1 MDHPIPLFDK
11 EQQIIENAR
20 LALATQGES
29 ALSKPYLE
37 LLDEYQA
44 LLDRSRRVAELALSV
59 QLDLE
64 AAVAQV
70 AQLSQ
75 VDGLTGA
82 MNRRAFEKLLS
93 RDWAQAQR
101 EKAPLSL
108 LVVDIDNFRVF
119 NDIYGSL
126 AGDDCLKSVAHAL
139 MRCLYREVDVVA
151 RMEGNTF
158 VVLLPATEADGAR
171 VVAERIVKEAA
182 ALEIPHLESPHGGMV
197 TVSVGVATVTPS
209 PRDTP
214 MLLVRQAQAALGE
227 AKDLGRNAVF
237 QHPGQEIPQNS

>member
-1 MDHPIPLFDK
+1 MDHPVPLFDK
-11 EQQIIENAR
+11 EQQVIENAR
-20 LALATQGES
+20 LALNAQGDV
-29 ALSKPYLE
+29 ALSTPYRE

-93 RDWAQAQR
+93 RDWAQSQR
-101 EKAPLSL
+101 EKASLSL
-108 LVVDIDNFRVF
+108 LVVDIDNFRAY

-126 AGDDCLKSVAHAL
+126 VGDDCLKSVAHAL

-158 VVLLPATEADGAR
+158 VVLLPATEPDGAR
-171 VVAERIVKEAA
+171 VVAERIVKEIA

-197 TVSVGVATVTPS
+197 TVSVGVSTVTPS
-209 PRDTP
+209 PKDTP
-214 MLLVRQAQAALGE
+214 MLLVRQAQTALGE
-227 AKDLGRNAVF
+227 AKDMGRNAVF
-237 QHPGQEIPQNS
+237 QHPGQVIPQNS

>member
-1 MDHPIPLFDK
+1 MDHPVPLFDK
-11 EQQIIENAR
+11 EQQVIENAR
-20 LALATQGES
+20 LVLTGQSDG

-44 LLDRSRRVAELALSV
+44 LLERSRRVAELALSV

-64 AAVAQV
+64 AAVSQV

-101 EKAPLSL
+101 EKTALSM
-108 LVVDIDNFRVF
+108 LVVDIDNFRAY

-126 AGDDCLKSVAHAL
+126 AGDDCLKSVSHAL

-158 VVLLPATEADGAR
+158 VVLLPSTEPDGAR
-171 VVAERIVKEAA
+171 VVGERILKEIA

-197 TVSVGVATVTPS
+197 TVSVGVSSVTPS
-209 PRDTP
+209 PKDTP
-214 MLLVRQAQAALGE
+214 MVLVRRAQAALGD
-227 AKDLGRNAVF
+227 AKDSGRNAVF
-237 QHPGQEIPQNS
+237 QNSGEETFQSS

>member
-11 EQQIIENAR
+11 EQQVIENAR
-20 LALATQGES
+20 LALTNQGDI
-29 ALSKPYLE
+29 ALFKPYAE

-82 MNRRAFEKLLS
+82 MNRPAFEKLLS
-93 RDWAQAQR
+93 RDWAKAQR
-101 EKAPLSL
+101 ERTSLSM
-108 LVVDIDNFRVF
+108 LVVDIDNFRAYNV
-119 NDIYGSL
+119 IYGSL
-126 AGDDCLKSVAHAL
+126 TGDDCLKSVAGAL

-151 RMEGNTF
+151 RMGGDTF
-158 VVLLPATEADGAR
+158 VVLLPATEPGGAR
-171 VVAERIVKEAA
+171 VVSERILKEVA

-197 TVSVGVATVTPS
+197 TVSVGVSTVEPT
-209 PRDTP
+209 RKDVP

-227 AKDLGRNAVF
+227 AKEMGRNAVF
-237 QHPGQEIPQNS
+237 QHPGQEIPQNA

>member
-1 MDHPIPLFDK
+1 MDHPVPLFDK
-11 EQQIIENAR
+11 EQQVIENAR
-20 LALATQGES
+20 LILTGHVDG

-44 LLDRSRRVAELALSV
+44 LLERSRRVAELALSV

-101 EKAPLSL
+101 EKATLSM
-108 LVVDIDNFRVF
+108 LVVDIDNFRAY

-139 MRCLYREVDVVA
+139 MRCLFREVDVVA

-158 VVLLPATEADGAR
+158 VVLLPATEPDGAR
-171 VVAERIVKEAA
+171 VVAERIVKEVA
-182 ALEIPHLESPHGGMV
+182 ALEIPHLESPHGGLV
-197 TVSVGVATVTPS
+197 TVSVGVATVIPA
-209 PRDTP
+209 PKDAP

-227 AKDLGRNAVF
+227 AKDSGRNAVF
-237 QHPGQEIPQNS
+237 QNSGGDTPRIS